1 MNAEASA
8 ADNPG
13 GPVFEAWIS
22 SIRASPMAPLQHR
35 FSVVQAATR
44 DPAQAKQWLDFLA
57 EDDISFHAEN
67 VSLAQ

>member
-1 MNAEASA
+1 
-8 ADNPG
+8 
-13 GPVFEAWIS
+13 
-22 SIRASPMAPLQHR
+22 MAPLQHR

-57 EDDISFHAEN
+57 EDGISFHAEN